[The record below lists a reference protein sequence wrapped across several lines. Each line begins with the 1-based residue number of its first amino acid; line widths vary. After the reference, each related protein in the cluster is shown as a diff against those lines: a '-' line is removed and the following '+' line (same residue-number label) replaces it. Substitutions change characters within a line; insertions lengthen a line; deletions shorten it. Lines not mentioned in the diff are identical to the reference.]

1 MTIGYIG
8 LGSMGGALARRL
20 QLRHALSVFDKRE
33 ETIKPLVAQG
43 AEQAHSLVDLAA
55 RCETIFLCLPTSDH
69 VHSVIFDED
78 GLLGAAR
85 AGTVIV
91 DQSTGDPGKTRKMA
105 RELEA
110 RGIQL
115 IDAPVSGG
123 PTAADAGTIAIMV
136 GASGSQIEQIR
147 PTLECI
153 SSSVF
158 HAGEVGAGQVAKL
171 ANNFVSAAQRLV
183 TMEAMALAV
192 KNGVDSETIVDIMTA
207 GAAKNFYL
215 ERLVRPH
222 VLSGKLASGFTL
234 GLLHKDIKLA
244 CQLGTESDV
253 TMLFGNLTREFL
265 QMTINENSPDTQVY
279 AMALMMDRLA
289 GTHVVPTSH
298 TLD

>member
-8 LGSMGGALARRL
+8 LGNMGGALAKRL
-20 QLRHALSVFDKRE
+20 QLRHSLSVFDKRE
-33 ETIKPLVAQG
+33 ETIRALVAQG
-43 AEQAHSLVDLAA
+43 AIQAHKLGDIAA
-55 RCETIFLCLPTSDH
+55 ECDTIFLCLPTSDH
-69 VHSVIFDED
+69 VRSVIFDEG
-78 GLLGAAR
+78 GLLNAAR
-85 AGTVIV
+85 EGTLIV
-91 DQSTGDPGKTRKMA
+91 DQSTGDPVKTRRMA
-105 RELEA
+105 LDLER
-110 RGIQL
+110 RGIEL

-123 PTAADAGTIAIMV
+123 PKAADAGTIAIMM
-136 GASGSQIEQIR
+136 GASESQMTRIR
-147 PTLECI
+147 PTLESI
-153 SSSVF
+153 SSNVF

-192 KNGVDSETIVDIMTA
+192 KNGVGSETIVDIMNA

-244 CQLGTESDV
+244 CQLGIESDV

-265 QMTINENSPDTQVY
+265 QMTINENSHDTQVY

-289 GTHVVPTSH
+289 GTHVVPECH